1 MQQSSSAGGSPACRG
16 RLSNQMRHC
25 SPRDCSSQCR
35 RLSRRP
41 GARPGWLSP
50 APSAC
55 SCSARP
61 PLRFRTRRSSIRT
74 MRATSPKCWPRNESR
89 TVSSTV
95 RGATSGRP
103 WRTRS
108 HVTVAERCSKCP
120 IRPTNGSRRRS
131 SGPGCTVHSSRSTSK
146 RCRRNPCASPRP
158 RPFRCCSRRAPANC
172 GGQPSRGSTTRSCTS
187 ARPPRPSAPGTG
199 TWVSAK
205 RGRPRRLAT
214 LSRSPS
220 CSRSHPRRSAGRR
233 PARPEPE
240 RMVTPI
246 GWCSPDPARGMH
258 DRARGARDPRRT
270 RVRLGRRRAAR
281 SHPAPLARV
290 RGCDPQP

>member
-187 ARPPRPSAPGTG
+187 ARPRARARPAL
-199 TWVSAK
+199 A
-205 RGRPRRLAT
+205 RG
-214 LSRSPS
+214 S
-220 CSRSHPRRSAGRR
+220 RRSGDGRGAGRR
-233 PARPEPE
+233 CRDRRAVRALTRADPPGGGPRGPSRNEWSHRSDGAR
-240 RMVTPI
+240 RI
-246 GWCSPDPARGMH
+246 HARGMH